1 MTLDWGT
8 IRTAQLKGGD
18 FCLYLRCPAPFL
30 QLIETCLTGWQIVE
44 ATNPPRLDIIVTK
57 SDAVLKIS
65 GRTQTIIN
73 HSPDPIDA
81 LNYLCL
87 DLAYCCAAQ
96 SSNAALLHC
105 AAFGTKGA
113 TQIAFGKKGV
123 GKSTLSF
130 HHAYRGDRIFADD
143 LLLWDR
149 SKNRFICLGLPL
161 RMRRPLPKLDTDP
174 GQRFIAGKSI
184 AYSRRDAFDIAP
196 AGFAFFPDEIVELT
210 PTPEPVPL
218 TQVLARIKAFSIS
231 KSLTNFHSETLEG

>member
-8 IRTAQLKGGD
+8 IRTAKIKGGD

-73 HSPDPIDA
+73 HSSDPIDA

-96 SSNAALLHC
+96 SPNATLLHC

-130 HHAYRGDRIFADD
+130 HHAYCGDRIFADD

-149 SKNRFICLGLPL
+149 SISVIGVVCQVKNILNGDIISPNPTFGVSCNSLPL
-161 RMRRPLPKLDTDP
+161 P
-174 GQRFIAGKSI
+174 FSSNSI
-184 AYSRRDAFDIAP
+184 H
-196 AGFAFFPDEIVELT
+196 LT
-210 PTPEPVPL
+210 SSDRLVKPSLLFNV
-218 TQVLARIKAFSIS
+218 KCFSITTAPFIYAIMG
-231 KSLTNFHSETLEG
+231 SLLPIV